1 VWLKWK
7 CILKKLFCLGGL
19 GGGGREF
26 KLEFKFDE
34 WKSLRNLQ
42 PAGSKLHI
50 LRLTMNGR

>member
-1 VWLKWK
+1 VAQVEVHIEEVVLSWWTW
-7 CILKKLFCLGGL
+7 
-19 GGGGREF
+19 GGGGF
-26 KLEFKFDE
+26 KFEFKFGE